1 MDRDDQAHELA
12 ATARS
17 VKMVAGAALI
27 VALTGP
33 LWVPSILGS
42 LNFRSSA
49 EIAAERNRADIIQLE
64 KGSTATE
71 TRLKA
76 AEATVAKLREDMG
89 ALEKRLAS
97 MRDALAAGAAAD
109 LAAALRGED
118 GFVAELAA
126 LRAVA
131 APPPDLAALL
141 AAVAPFAETGLPPA
155 YEVRQRFHHGMAM
168 TMASSSD
175 SPIAWLRRVVMMSPT
190 PTPADPLN
198 PNLIEAEALMRD
210 ADLLGAMAALRRIEA
225 PRPDWVD
232 AWLADA
238 SARAAADTLAPRLD
252 RWGATPR

>member
-42 LNFRSSA
+42 LNFRSTA

-71 TRLKA
+71 DRLKA

-89 ALEKRLAS
+89 ALEKRMTS

-118 GFVAELAA
+118 GFATELTA

-131 APPPDLAALL
+131 APPPDLAAMLT
-141 AAVAPFAETGLPPA
+141 AIAPFAETGVPPA
-155 YEVRQRFHHGMAM
+155 HEVRQRFYHGMAM
-168 TMASSSD
+168 SLAPAGD
-175 SPIAWLRRVVMMSPT
+175 SPLGWLRRVVLMSPA
-190 PTPADPLN
+190 PAAEEPVN
-198 PNLIEAEALMRD
+198 PHLIEADALMRD

-225 PRPDWVD
+225 PRPDWMD
-232 AWLADA
+232 AWLSDAAARSAADA
-238 SARAAADTLAPRLD
+238 LAPRLD

>member
-12 ATARS
+12 ATVRS

-33 LWVPSILGS
+33 LWVPTILGS

-49 EIAAERNRADIIQLE
+49 DIAAERNRTDIIALE
-64 KGSTATE
+64 KGSAATE
-71 TRLKA
+71 DRLKA
-76 AEATVAKLREDMG
+76 TEATVAKLREDLG
-89 ALEKRLAS
+89 AIEKRMAA

-118 GFVAELAA
+118 GFAAELAA
-126 LRAVA
+126 LRAIA
-131 APPPDLAALL
+131 APPPDLAAMLT
-141 AAVAPFAETGLPPA
+141 AIAPFAESGVPPA
-155 YEVRQRFHHGMAM
+155 YEVRQRFYHGMAM
-168 TMASSSD
+168 SLAPAND
-175 SPIAWLRRVVMMSPT
+175 SPLGWLRRAVMMAPSPE
-190 PTPADPLN
+190 PEEPINPHMLEAD
-198 PNLIEAEALMRD
+198 ALMRD

-238 SARAAADTLAPRLD
+238 SARAAADALAPRLD
-252 RWGATPR
+252 RWGVAAR

>member
-42 LNFRSSA
+42 LNFRSA
-49 EIAAERNRADIIQLE
+49 ADVAAERNRADIIQLE
-64 KGSTATE
+64 KGSSATQE
-71 TRLKA
+71 RLKA

-89 ALEKRLAS
+89 ALEKRMAS

-126 LRAVA
+126 LRAVVT
-131 APPPDLAALL
+131 PPPDLAALL
-141 AAVAPFAETGLPPA
+141 TAIAPFAESGVPPA

-168 TMASSSD
+168 SMGAGGD
-175 SPIAWLRRVVMMSPT
+175 SPLAWLRRAVTLSPAPA
-190 PTPADPLN
+190 PTEPLN
-198 PNLIEAEALMRD
+198 PHMQEAELLMRD
-210 ADLLGAMAALRRIEA
+210 GDLLGAMAALRRIEA

-232 AWLADA
+232 TWLADA
-238 SARAAADTLAPRLD
+238 SARAAAEALAPRLD
-252 RWGATPR
+252 RWGAAAR